1 MKGAYRVPVLGHLL
15 EADCL
20 ADVDQVENVLLE
32 AGAAKAHAGVQELG
46 ADPRVC
52 ANAASHLQ
60 RASRVVTRERGL
72 TAHQTPCR
80 QPGTACRQQC

>member
-1 MKGAYRVPVLGHLL
+1 MPVLSHLL

-32 AGAAKAHAGVQELG
+32 AGAAKAHAGIQKFG
-46 ADPRVC
+46 ANPRVC

-60 RASRVVTRERGL
+60 AGSRTSSIKWRLL
-72 TAHQTPCR
+72 TVHQTPCR
-80 QPGTACRQQC
+80 QPGTAGCQHC

>member
-1 MKGAYRVPVLGHLL
+1 MKGAHRVPVLGHLL

-32 AGAAKAHAGVQELG
+32 AGAAEAHAGVQELG

-60 RASRVVTRERGL
+60 RASRVVTGERGL
-72 TAHQTPCR
+72 TVHQTLCR
-80 QPGTACRQQC
+80 QPGTACRQHR